1 MDVLPTS
8 ENAKYSMVMLVDDSS
23 IDNFV
28 NKKVIERY
36 RFSDAVLTFTKA
48 RQALRYLLRLNQSG
62 EAVPEILFL
71 DLNMPEIDGFEFL
84 ETFNLLPAHIKKAIR
99 VVILTSSINPTDVV
113 TCNKYDFVITFLH
126 KPLVK
131 NNLDAVESLLTKNKE
146 DIATTP
152 TQSN

>member
-8 ENAKYSMVMLVDDSS
+8 EQAIHGLVMLVDDSS

-28 NKKVIERY
+28 NKKVMERY
-36 RFSDAVLTFTKA
+36 GFSANVLTFTRA
-48 RQALRYLLRLNQSG
+48 RQALRHLLKLNQGG
-62 EAVPEILFL
+62 EEVPELLFL

-84 ETFNLLPAHIKKAIR
+84 ETFNLLPERIKKAIR

-113 TCNKYDFVITFLH
+113 TCDKYEFVVTFLH

-131 NNLDAVESLLTKNKE
+131 NNLDALELLLTKNKE

-152 TQSN
+152 TQTN